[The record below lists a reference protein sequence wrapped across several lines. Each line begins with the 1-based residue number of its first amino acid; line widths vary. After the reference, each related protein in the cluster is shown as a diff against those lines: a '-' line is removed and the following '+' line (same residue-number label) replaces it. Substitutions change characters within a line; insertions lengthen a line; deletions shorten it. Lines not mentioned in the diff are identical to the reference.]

1 MVRLTVRYRDR
12 LSPEAVD
19 RLLGGLVV
27 AFAALGIAAFLLFLL
42 AALLTGT
49 VRLITWAGGCS

>member
-12 LSPEAVD
+12 VSPEQVD
-19 RLLGGLVV
+19 RLLGALVV

-42 AALLTGT
+42 AALVTGT
-49 VRLITWAGGCS
+49 VRLIGWVGGL